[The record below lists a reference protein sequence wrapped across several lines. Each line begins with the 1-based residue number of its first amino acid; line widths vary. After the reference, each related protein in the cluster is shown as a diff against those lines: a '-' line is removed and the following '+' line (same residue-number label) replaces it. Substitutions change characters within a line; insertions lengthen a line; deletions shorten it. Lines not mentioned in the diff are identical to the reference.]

1 MLYYINPP
9 HKIERKYK
17 MKKILFLF
25 CLAAVALTA
34 AEKKVLTIGNSFT
47 WSLKADLPAIAK
59 AQGDKLTLVF
69 ANHGGCTIQR
79 HWNYAKEEE
88 SNPEVKRYKY
98 KSKPAKLRDIL
109 AAEKWDI
116 VTIQQA
122 SPKSWVKG
130 SFYPELDELV
140 AYVKKH
146 APDAEIVFQQTWS
159 YRSDSWIL
167 TRDKLS
173 NTEMY
178 QGAASAYRK
187 LAESHGLR
195 VIPMGDAVQ
204 IFRKNN
210 PPPEFK
216 YLDNK
221 ARAKYKWP
229 DVPPQAGD
237 VVGVNRWIKQGGR
250 MVLYMDSVHLNE
262 RGEYLQAAVWFAFLY
277 GRKTSEIKFVPLKV
291 GDDDAVLLRKYAQEA
306 VDNYKQVAK

>member
-1 MLYYINPP
+1 
-9 HKIERKYK
+9 
-17 MKKILFLF
+17 MKRIIMALLFVLTF
-25 CLAAVALTA
+25 CLSAKDLN
-34 AEKKVLTIGNSFT
+34 VLMIGNSF
-47 WSLKADLPAIAK
+47 SICVGNYLPKIVK
-59 AQGDKLTLVF
+59 SVPGCRLTLTS
-69 ANHGGCTIQR
+69 AYIGGCSLEKHSGNLTE
-79 HWNYAKEEE
+79 AEK
-88 SNPEVKRYKY
+88 NPEASQYRINVWYSDKPNVHTWRGNVLKLLKTEKY
-98 KSKPAKLRDIL
+98 DVI
-109 AAEKWDI
+109 
-116 VTIQQA
+116 TIQQN
-122 SPKSWVKG
+122 
-130 SFYPELDELV
+130 SFNSFKYNTYQPYADHLISV
-140 AYVKKH
+140 IRKYQ
-146 APDAEIVFQQTWS
+146 PQAEIVIQQTWS